1 LDLETIL
8 SPVTIP
14 AFLDQY
20 FGQAFLRVP
29 GSREKFAGLN
39 CDEAACSLGQELE
52 APIRTHMHSG
62 VVLARQEQDGILLQ
76 SDGDS
81 ECKVYGNL
89 HEVADP
95 AVWDGLLK
103 QGDALYI
110 PRGWWLGVAAAGSQV
125 GFAIENPT
133 GADLLDWM
141 VKHIKQLEAFQTDI
155 PRFADMA
162 TKADYAAGL
171 RKALAG
177 VFRRPALFEAWR
189 RETNLSATPQD
200 GSKIPWSDSASD
212 DHLIAI
218 LAPRKIRIK
227 RVDAGTILLVTM
239 GKRLAFPEEAAAM
252 LHYLADKAPVT
263 ILEFYKTFEGE
274 FDRDELSDFLSVLSK
289 DGIIGLREPR
299 SI

>member
-14 AFLDQY
+14 DFLDQY

-29 GSREKFAGLN
+29 GSHGKFAGLN
-39 CDEAACSLGQELE
+39 CDETACSLEQELE
-52 APIRTHMHSG
+52 APIRMHNHSG
-62 VVLARQEQDGILLQ
+62 VALARQEQDGILLQ
-76 SDGDS
+76 IAGDG
-81 ECKVYGNL
+81 ECKVYGNFQ
-89 HEVADP
+89 EVADP
-95 AVWDGLLK
+95 AVWVGLLK
-103 QGDALYI
+103 EGDALYI
-110 PRGWWLGVAAAGSQV
+110 PRGWWLGVAPSGSQV
-125 GFAIENPT
+125 GFAIQNPT
-133 GADLLDWM
+133 GADLLDWV

-155 PRFADMA
+155 PRFGDLA

-171 RKALAG
+171 RKAMAG

-189 RETNLSATPQD
+189 RETNLTAPPQH
-200 GSKIPWSDSASD
+200 GSKIPWSASASG

-227 RVDAGTILLVTM
+227 RADAGTILLVAM

-252 LHYLADKAPVT
+252 LHYLADRAPVT
-263 ILEFYKTFEGE
+263 LLEFYKTFEGE

-289 DGIIGLREPR
+289 DGIIGLREPH